1 MELKVGGKFLLIRA
15 IYTIYYIDSSGV
27 DAYPVHTHSSRDSH
41 VSTFTKDFV
50 LMYGVPVKD
59 TDLVIRAL
67 YGDL

>member
-1 MELKVGGKFLLIRA
+1 MELKIGGKFLLGGVIH
-15 IYTIYYIDSSGV
+15 TIYYIDSSGT
-27 DAYPVHTHSSRDSH
+27 DLYSIHAYNSMDKYVNSFR
-41 VSTFTKDFV
+41 KDFV